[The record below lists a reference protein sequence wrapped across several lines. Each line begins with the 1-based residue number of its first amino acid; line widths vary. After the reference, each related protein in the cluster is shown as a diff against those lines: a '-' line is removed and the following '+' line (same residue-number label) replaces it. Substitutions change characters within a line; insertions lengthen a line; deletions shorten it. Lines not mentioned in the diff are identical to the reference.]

1 MRATMR
7 NPSIA
12 YGGSGLSRFLIGYLL
27 MLLGTLMLVHVLQP
41 QREGGSSMRQRQEPA
56 PPRQVMLT
64 PAGAPAVAPGRPPG
78 AARPSRAPAQQAPAQ

>member
-41 QREGGSSMRQRQEPA
+41 QREGGSSMRLRLQRHEPA
-56 PPRQVMLT
+56 PSRQVLLT
-64 PAGAPAVAPGRPPG
+64 PAGGGGPA
-78 AARPSRAPAQQAPAQ
+78 AAMHSQAPAQQGPAQ